1 MQRIE
6 SMLAAGDW
14 DAVER
19 VRGGGEPAVA
29 RLRPFLS
36 HEDDVVRLLAVDS
49 IAAAGG
55 PAAIGPLLA
64 ALRDDNEKVAVNAA
78 YGLRGLPLQGRGPAL
93 LLAYDAAWNP
103 FVRAQIALLLG
114 LAGGPEVMEG
124 LPRRITIASAAPRE
138 ALQAAA
144 ARLGDIDARRAIADL
159 LRDARGERIR
169 ELLDLVAYI
178 GQSWLLR
185 PLRPLLDRDEV
196 AHNLSTHRTRV
207 VRRGKDLAVDAV
219 LAIGRPPVAFQKA
232 LHYDDEQVRQIALYL
247 DSLPDELV
255 DPRRPR

>member
-1 MQRIE
+1 
-6 SMLAAGDW
+6 
-14 DAVER
+14 
-19 VRGGGEPAVA
+19 
-29 RLRPFLS
+29 
-36 HEDDVVRLLAVDS
+36 
-49 IAAAGG
+49 
-55 PAAIGPLLA
+55 
-64 ALRDDNEKVAVNAA
+64 
-78 YGLRGLPLQGRGPAL
+78 
-93 LLAYDAAWNP
+93 
-103 FVRAQIALLLG
+103 
-114 LAGGPEVMEG
+114 MEG